1 MMKWIGSI
9 LLFVIYQCSFAQE
22 SIIVLRDSVKVKTE
36 LISISDNNLFTKAG
50 TFGLSEIYTVRFEN
64 ANDVT
69 GKSQLVNKLL
79 ENGVIVYAGDK
90 KMDPKP
96 MKVAETTRS
105 QPAAPAAKPE
115 VYQPTNK
122 TEEDEDK
129 EVSSGSFGI
138 GFGQDYGGI
147 GARLTFLP
155 DQHVGIFGSVGY
167 IFAGVGY
174 NMGVMARIKPENR
187 TVPTISVMYGYNA
200 AIKITGASQYDKIY
214 NGVSLGFG
222 IISKS
227 YRDPKNYWHFGLIVP
242 FRSSEFDTDFN
253 ALKANPGIVGLEKPW
268 PVTISIGYHFSF

>member
-1 MMKWIGSI
+1 MKWIGSI
-9 LLFVIYQCSFAQE
+9 LLFVICQSSFAQE

-69 GKSQLVNKLL
+69 GKSNMVDKLL
-79 ENGVIVYAGDK
+79 ENGVTVYVAGK

-96 MKVAETTRS
+96 TKVAEPTRS
-105 QPAAPAAKPE
+105 QPAASESKSEGPQSTKM
-115 VYQPTNK
+115 
-122 TEEDEDK
+122 TEEDEK
-129 EVSSGSFGI
+129 ENVPTGSFGI

-200 AIKITGASQYDKIY
+200 AIKITGAPQYDKIY

-222 IISKS
+222 LISKS
-227 YRDPKNYWHFGLIVP
+227 YRDPKNYWHIGLILP
-242 FRSSEFDTDFN
+242 FRPSEFDTDFN
-253 ALKANPGIVGLEKPW
+253 ALNSNPNITGLQKPW

>member
-1 MMKWIGSI
+1 MKWIGSI
-9 LLFVIYQCSFAQE
+9 LLFVVCQYSVAQE

-69 GKSQLVNKLL
+69 GKSNLVNKLL
-79 ENGVIVYAGDK
+79 ENGVIVYAGDN

-96 MKVAETTRS
+96 IKAAETTRS
-105 QPAAPAAKPE
+105 QAAAPAAKPE

-122 TEEDEDK
+122 TEEDEGK
-129 EVSSGSFGI
+129 EVSSGSFGV

-174 NMGVMARIKPENR
+174 NIGVTARIKPENR
-187 TVPTISVMYGYNA
+187 TVPTFSIMYGYTA
-200 AIKITGASQYDKIY
+200 AIKISGAPQYDKLY
-214 NGVSLGFG
+214 NGVSIGAG
-222 IISKS
+222 IISRS
-227 YRDPKNYWHFGLIVP
+227 YYNEKNYWHFGLILP
-242 FRSSEFDTDFN
+242 FRPSEFDTDFN

-268 PVTISIGYHFSF
+268 PVTISIGYHFGF